1 MATTIP
7 CVLRALGNKN
17 PLGFGKDDILA
28 AFINAGYNPEKA
40 FRRYRQCVAS
50 HQIVPICEADAERL
64 GLAENQSS
72 DWVTIYCPAHWRTFM
87 DTLADVQI
95 VAVKIERDGTVTYL

>member
-17 PLGFGKDDILA
+17 PAGFTKADLLA

-40 FRRYRQCVAS
+40 LRRYTQCVAS
-50 HQIVPICEADAERL
+50 HQIIPSPEMGSAWITL
-64 GLAENQSS
+64 
-72 DWVTIYCPAHWRTFM
+72 YCPTHWKNFP
-87 DTLADVQI
+87 DDLADVKI
-95 VAVKIERDGTVTYL
+95 IAAKIERDGTVTYL